1 MLLSRDKIMLNSNRS
16 NKNKIIIK
24 DQILNYLAKDSR
36 KIKKKKKDLQNKK
49 VSWLEGLALQVVE
62 KDMNRKNKTKVRWKS
77 KLHKINNSNRKKAKD
92 KAILLEE
99 MRNMNRSKII

>member
-1 MLLSRDKIMLNSNRS
+1 MLNSNRS

-24 DQILNYLAKDSR
+24 DQILNYPAKDSR

-99 MRNMNRSKII
+99 MRKTNRSKII